1 MVSYLAGAQV
11 GSATYQNNLSK
22 LVTYQ
27 AKQQTVRAA
36 LQEISSAGN
45 FYFSFNGRLINQDSL
60 VNVNVQRMPVREVLD
75 KMFDG
80 KVDYKENNEYVF
92 LRYAVN
98 HLTIQPEN
106 ITTADNLYLISGHV
120 VDIQTGKRVKQ
131 ASVYEKRLLQSALT
145 DDEGNFTLRF
155 KGDVKEVI
163 LTASKETYRDTSLVF
178 LSDIKIEPRKYDD
191 PDKEKG
197 TFFSNFIEDL
207 GIGKFFLSSR
217 QRVSNLNIPNF
228 FANTPFQ
235 ASLLPGL
242 SSHGMMSSRIVNKVS
257 LNVLGGYT
265 AGVEGV
271 EVAGMFNLSIGNV
284 KSFQAAGL
292 FNVVGGTVEGTQF
305 AGLLNYNRQNV
316 KGFQAAGIVNALA
329 AGMHGVQVA
338 GVSNLVIGKT
348 HGVQIAGAFN
358 VAKDSVDGMQIA
370 GVGNIALSD
379 MKGTQIG
386 GVFNYAKKIKGLQV
400 GLVNLADTNLGTSIG
415 LINLSNNGY
424 RKLSFFAND
433 VVNANVAIKTGNA
446 NLYTLLIAGKNY
458 GDSAKVETLGVGFGH
473 DFKFGKRISIGAEM
487 ITQYI
492 YLGNFD
498 YHNMLTR
505 IQANLEIK
513 LFKGLSI
520 FGGPSY
526 AFYNSNAPVGSS
538 GVGYKQSIV
547 PAKHTQFSGNNQGW
561 WGWNVGIT
569 LF

>member
-1 MVSYLAGAQV
+1 MKHLFTLFFVMLSFVASAQV
-11 GSATYQNNLSK
+11 SSATYQNNLSK
-22 LVTYQ
+22 LVTYE
-27 AKQQTVRAA
+27 AKQQTVRTA

-45 FYFSFNGRLINQDSL
+45 FYFSFNGKLINQDSL
-60 VNVNVQRMPVREVLD
+60 INVNVQRMPVREVLD

-106 ITTADNLYLISGHV
+106 ITTAENLYLISGHV
-120 VDIQTGKRVKQ
+120 VDTQTGKRVKK
-131 ASVYEKRLLQSALT
+131 ASVYEKRLLQSTLT

-178 LSDIKIEPRKYDD
+178 LSDIKIEPQKYDD

-271 EVAGMFNLSIGNV
+271 EVAGLFNLSIGKV

-305 AGLLNYNRQNV
+305 AGLLNYNRQDV

-329 AGMHGVQVA
+329 AGLHGVHAA

-348 HGVQIAGAFN
+348 HGMQIAGAFN
-358 VAKDSVDGMQIA
+358 VAKDSVDGMQVA

-473 DFKFGKRISIGAEM
+473 DFKFGKRVSIGAEM

-498 YHNMLTR
+498 YHNMLMR
-505 IQANLEIK
+505 FQGNLEIK

-526 AFYNSNAPVGSS
+526 AFYNSNAPAGSS
-538 GVGYKQSIV
+538 GAGYKQSIV
-547 PAKHTQFSGNNQGW
+547 PAKHTQFSG
-561 WGWNVGIT
+561 
-569 LF
+569 